1 MRGKDKCRILREI
14 RRKIAE
20 ENDITLITKDCT
32 YQGECRGTC
41 PRCESE
47 VRYLEAQLAQRQK
60 LGKTAVVAALMAGI
74 AMGTTGC
81 APAGEPGS
89 CGSQTSAQ
97 QSETGSHSDVISRSF
112 SCLGAG
118 QTGDVPNPNPEPED
132 PEGFV
137 VPLDPEPLEGDVPYE
152 PESTDPGE
160 EELLE
165 GEVARVPESTDP
177 GEEELLEG
185 DVAYIPEDEE

>member
-32 YQGECRGTC
+32 YQGECKGTC
-41 PRCESE
+41 PKCESE

-74 AMGTTGC
+74 AVGTTGC

-89 CGSQTSAQ
+89 GNTQASAQ
-97 QSETGSHSDVISRSF
+97 QSETGSGLSRIFSF
-112 SCLGAG
+112 LGDD
-118 QTGDVPNPNPEPED
+118 TVGDVPNPDPEPED
-132 PEGFV
+132 LMGEVAFTGPDSAES
-137 VPLDPEPLEGDVPYE
+137 PEPSFEPLAGEVAADPGSEEVEELEGDV
-152 PESTDPGE
+152 
-160 EELLE
+160 
-165 GEVARVPESTDP
+165 V
-177 GEEELLEG
+177 
-185 DVAYIPEDEE
+185 YIPEEED